1 MEALQNRAELLLFKC
16 RKELCFGKLGEL
28 KKKCNKEQD
37 DVLRMEGSLFAKLRR
52 DHEERLAE
60 EKQEAVRAKLELE
73 LAEKEM
79 VEMERK
85 IVSLEGVSSIYN
97 ADDLNDAEREL
108 HEWCSFMEQAHEVL
122 VLTNKCLREGW
133 VERMCSYSNP
143 GNLENCIVFQED
155 VEELYRIMDKFLSM
169 VGRVRYLP
177 GIRVKHNALLQR
189 SSRTT
194 YYGGKTL
201 VFLREGYAPVQIDLH
216 ELDFKN
222 LWGGWAV
229 GDALERKL
237 REVEQLKALFSE
249 MIEKAIVRG
258 EELLGKVRMSHFHST
273 EIDIFGFEKKG

>member
-1 MEALQNRAELLLFKC
+1 MKALQNRAELLLFKC

-60 EKQEAVRAKLELE
+60 EKQETVRAKLEPE

-155 VEELYRIMDKFLSM
+155 VEELYRMIDKSVSM
-169 VGRVRYLP
+169 VGRVR
-177 GIRVKHNALLQR
+177 
-189 SSRTT
+189 
-194 YYGGKTL
+194 
-201 VFLREGYAPVQIDLH
+201 
-216 ELDFKN
+216 
-222 LWGGWAV
+222 
-229 GDALERKL
+229 
-237 REVEQLKALFSE
+237 
-249 MIEKAIVRG
+249 
-258 EELLGKVRMSHFHST
+258 
-273 EIDIFGFEKKG
+273 